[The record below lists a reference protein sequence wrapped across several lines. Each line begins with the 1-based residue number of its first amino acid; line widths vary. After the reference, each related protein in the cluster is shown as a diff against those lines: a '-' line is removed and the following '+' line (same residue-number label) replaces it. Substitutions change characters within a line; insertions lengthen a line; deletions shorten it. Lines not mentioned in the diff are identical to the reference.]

1 MAEVKKGS
9 RGTGHGARIK
19 TEAHGLRHTAHG
31 QKADNPAAHGSRTET
46 QASGAPTLR
55 MVAWELTRNCNLNCI
70 HCRARASC
78 GPFEGELTTAE
89 CRNVLDSI
97 ASFSAPTII
106 LTGGE
111 PLLREDIFEI
121 IEYGRQKSLR
131 MVIAVNG
138 TLVDEPVAERLRDA
152 GIMRVSMSLDGN
164 DAESH
169 DNFRGVSGSF
179 ESVLRASKI
188 LNKVGLPFQINTT
201 VTRLNVDHLG
211 EIYGLVKSLGAVA
224 WHVFLLVPVGRGEGL
239 KGEEL
244 NARMYEDV
252 LEWLYSVETKNEL
265 EMKVTCAPHYYR
277 IVKEQGD
284 TPKSA
289 GCLAGKSFL
298 FISHKGIAQPCGY
311 LEMASGDVRKE
322 GVQKVW
328 EGSAVFNAIRD
339 LRGYKGKCGACKYL
353 KICGG
358 CRARAL
364 ELKGD
369 VLQEEP
375 YCSFIP

>member
-1 MAEVKKGS
+1 MAAGEIGEKVMKNETSGGS
-9 RGTGHGARIK
+9 A
-19 TEAHGLRHTAHG
+19 LRESG
-31 QKADNPAAHGSRTET
+31 VQAAG
-46 QASGAPTLR
+46 GPPLR
-55 MVAWELTRNCNLNCI
+55 MVAWELTRNCNLNCM

-97 ASFSAPTII
+97 ASFASPTII

-121 IEYGRQKSLR
+121 IEYGRQKGLR
-131 MVIAVNG
+131 LVIAING
-138 TLVDEPVAERLRDA
+138 TLLDESIAQHLKDS
-152 GIMRVSMSLDGN
+152 GIMRVSMSLDGK
-164 DAESH
+164 DAKSH
-169 DNFRGVSGSF
+169 DTFRGVSGSF
-179 ESVLRASKI
+179 ASVMNASKM

-201 VTRLNVDHLG
+201 VTRLNVDDLG
-211 EIYGLVKSLGAVA
+211 EVYELVKSLGAVA

-252 LEWLYSVETKNEL
+252 LQWLYSVETKNEL

-277 IVKEQGD
+277 IVKEKGD

-298 FISHKGIAQPCGY
+298 FISHRGIAQPCGY
-311 LEMASGDVRKE
+311 LEMDSGDVRKQ

-328 EGSAVFNAIRD
+328 EDSPVFNTLRD
-339 LRGYKGKCGACKYL
+339 LRGYKGKCGPCKYL
-353 KICGG
+353 KICSG

-375 YCSFIP
+375 YCSYNPEMQ